1 MAMIEEAV
9 YSRLSGYAA
18 VSALISTRLYPL
30 VIPQDVSLPA
40 IAYQKIDSTK
50 TANHAGA
57 SQLARSRF
65 QFTCQAETYS
75 DAKALAEAVRHCWEG
90 YRGTVATVR
99 IDGTLIDNDQDGYNE
114 PLSLVIQPSV
124 RMDVIIWHAEA

>member
-1 MAMIEEAV
+1 MAEIE
-9 YSRLSGYAA
+9 AA
-18 VSALISTRLYPL
+18 VVSKMNADATISGLIGTRLYPL

-40 IAYQKIDSTK
+40 VAYQKIDSTK
-50 TANHAGA
+50 TVSHSGA

-65 QFTCQAETYS
+65 QFTCQAGNYA
-75 DAKALAEAVRHCWEG
+75 DAKTLAASVRHCWEG

-99 IDGTLIDNDQDGYNE
+99 IDGALIDNDQDDYSE
-114 PLSLVIQPSV
+114 PVSLVIQPSV